1 MLIKYKNKMIT
12 LRELCIELKI
22 NYDNF
27 MSWCHEH
34 ALQNYQ
40 TALNYYKRTLKHGK
54 KQARITVQPETPL
67 DAKRTIL
74 GIGLGIPSR
83 RKATF

>member
-1 MLIKYKNKMIT
+1 MLIKYKDGFYT

-22 NYDNF
+22 NYDSF

-40 TALNYYKRTLKHGK
+40 TALNYYKRALY
-54 KQARITVQPETPL
+54 Q
-67 DAKRTIL
+67 KRKNKGDL
-74 GIGLGIPSR
+74 S
-83 RKATF
+83 

>member
-1 MLIKYKNKMIT
+1 MLIKYKNKTIT

-40 TALNYYKRTLKHGK
+40 TALNFYKRSL
-54 KQARITVQPETPL
+54 RN
-67 DAKRTIL
+67 KRK
-74 GIGLGIPSR
+74 S
-83 RKATF
+83 K

>member
-27 MSWCHEH
+27 MAWCHEH

-40 TALNYYKRTLKHGK
+40 TALNYYKRSIKH
-54 KQARITVQPETPL
+54 
-67 DAKRTIL
+67 KRCKL
-74 GIGLGIPSR
+74 
-83 RKATF
+83 

>member
-40 TALNYYKRTLKHGK
+40 TALNYYKRALYQK
-54 KQARITVQPETPL
+54 
-67 DAKRTIL
+67 
-74 GIGLGIPSR
+74 
-83 RKATF
+83 RKAK